1 MSRALEMRAAFDRSF
16 AEPPRTEQNPLQDFL
31 GIRIGTDPY
40 AIRLADITGVFADR
54 PITRL
59 PTTDSAFLGIAGL
72 RGAVVPVY
80 DLGAFLGYPP
90 GESRRWLVLVDGT
103 ALALAFEA
111 FEGHLR
117 LPQAAVAAEV
127 GQARSRAYT
136 PQALHGVGS
145 VRPIVQVTAIFHAIE
160 QGTQRRGRH
169 EES

>member
-1 MSRALEMRAAFDRSF
+1 MRAAFDRSF
-16 AEPPRTEQNPLQDFL
+16 AEPPLTEHVSLQDFL
-31 GIRIGTDPY
+31 AIRIGTDSY
-40 AIRLADITGVFADR
+40 AIRLADITGLFADR

-59 PTTDSAFLGIAGL
+59 PSADPAFLGIAGL

-90 GESRRWLVLVDGT
+90 GEARRWLLLVGGA

-117 LPQAAVAAEV
+117 LPQAALAAEV
-127 GQARSRAYT
+127 GQARSREFT
-136 PQALHGVGS
+136 QEVLHAVGS
-145 VRPIVQVTAIFHAIE
+145 VRPIVQVAAIFQAIE
-160 QGTQRRGRH
+160 QGTQRRGRS